1 MKPEYKDP
9 SWALQVETFNRLKN
23 HALLADYKE
32 RIFDEVPQSEPKPYI
47 RVGGGY
53 GEEWGARDTSGFTW
67 INVIDVFCDNL
78 EYAGKIQVKE
88 IDNLVLRAMTDSV
101 LGKLNLDVHGFR
113 NVHQDILAVRTI
125 EEIPDSSEPLIIQHG
140 VVEFTHII
148 QVL

>member
-9 SWALQVETFNRLKN
+9 SWAMQVETFGRLKN
-23 HALLADYKE
+23 HALLAEYKE
-32 RIFDEVPQSEPKPYI
+32 RIFDEVDQNQKKPYI
-47 RVGGGY
+47 RIGGGY

-78 EYAGKIQVKE
+78 IYTGKIEVKK
-88 IDNLVLRAMTDSV
+88 IDNLILRAMTDPA
-101 LGKLNLDVHGFR
+101 LGKLNLDAHGFR
-113 NVHQDILAVRTI
+113 NVHQDFLAVRVI

-140 VVEFTHII
+140 VVEFKHII